1 MRIFQDC
8 NFSGT
13 DLVLG
18 MVLSVVGF
26 PDLEVCHKIL
36 SGFSTM
42 VGGLGSRWDL
52 VLTLCEARFQL
63 QNLERLQTSNSFKGF
78 PLTMLFITYE

>member
-1 MRIFQDC
+1 MKTVR
-8 NFSGT
+8 FSGI

-36 SGFSTM
+36 FRLSTM
-42 VGGLGSRWDL
+42 VGGLGSGWDL
-52 VLTLCEARFQL
+52 VLTLCEARFQ
-63 QNLERLQTSNSFKGF
+63 F
-78 PLTMLFITYE
+78 PKFREVEVF